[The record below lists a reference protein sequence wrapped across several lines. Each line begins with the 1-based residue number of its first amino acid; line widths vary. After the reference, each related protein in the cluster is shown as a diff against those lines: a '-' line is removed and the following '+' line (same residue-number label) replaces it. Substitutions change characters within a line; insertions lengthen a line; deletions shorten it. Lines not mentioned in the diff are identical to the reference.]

1 MILVSACLAG
11 INCRYDGKNCRNA
24 RIVKLVREG
33 KAIPVCPEME
43 GGLGVPRNRAEIAC
57 GTGADVL
64 DGRSRVIDIAGN
76 DVTDMFIKGAFE
88 TLKKAESIRAD
99 KAILKARSP
108 SCGSGMIHDGSFT
121 GKLKEGNGV
130 TAELLKRKSI
140 DIQIHK

>member
-11 INCRYDGKNCRNA
+11 INCRHDGKNCLNA
-24 RIVKLVREG
+24 HVAELVRNG
-33 KAIPVCPEME
+33 KAVAVCPEME
-43 GGLGVPRNRAEIAC
+43 GGLGVPRNRAEIAG

-64 DGRSRVIDIAGN
+64 DGRNRVIDIAGN
-76 DVTDMFIKGAFE
+76 DVTDVFIKGASE
-88 TLKKAESIRAD
+88 TLKKARSVCAD

-130 TAELLKRKSI
+130 TAELLKRNSI
-140 DIQIHK
+140 EIQLCD